1 MKKVVTFTAALL
13 AFGASMAFAAGGL
26 NLHFDGC
33 AADGGASSAVFACN
47 VNTGQEVLFASIV
60 LPADMPKFL
69 GSSAIVD
76 VLVEAP
82 SLPDWWRTAAGQCRA
97 NAISMSFD
105 ASILVTPNCADI
117 WNSQPNLAVFQVQ
130 QFLHGP
136 SSVRLNGGAA
146 VPAGSEI
153 ALVADGVT
161 ELNVA
166 RVVINHTKT
175 TGVGACDG
183 CLAGAC
189 IVLQECYLQQPA
201 GMPLYRLSTPI
212 SNVVTLNNGSLNCT
226 GATPTQ
232 NRTWGAVKGLYR

>member
-13 AFGASMAFAAGGL
+13 AFGASMALAAGGL
-26 NLHFDGC
+26 NLHYNGC
-33 AADGGASSAVFACN
+33 SADGGASAATFACDA
-47 VNTGQEVLFASIV
+47 NTGSEVLYASVV

-69 GSSAIVD
+69 GTSAIVD

-97 NAISMSFD
+97 NAATMSFD
-105 ASILVTPNCADI
+105 AAGLSTANCADI
-117 WNSQPNLAVFQVQ
+117 WEGSINLAVFQVQ

-146 VPAGSEI
+146 IPAGQEI
-153 ALVADGVT
+153 ALFADGVT

-166 RVVINHTKT
+166 KVTINHSKT
-175 TGVGACDG
+175 TGVGACTG
-183 CLAGAC
+183 CSAGAC

-212 SNVVTLNNGSLNCT
+212 SNVVTFNNGSLNCT

-232 NRTWGAVKGLYR
+232 NKTWGAVKGLYR